1 MQKIAIGITGASGSI
16 YAVRLLEEL
25 LKQEVELH
33 LVMSDAAKVVFATEL
48 DLTIPQDLTAS
59 KEFFYKKFNT
69 DSQKLKIYDAKDWFS
84 PIASGSANINA
95 MLIVPCS
102 SGALSAIATG
112 ASNNLMER
120 GADVCLKERRK
131 LILLTRETPL
141 NQIHLENMLKI
152 TQMGGIIMPASPGF
166 YNNPKQIGDL
176 IDFIVARIL
185 AQLGLEQKLVN
196 AWGD

>member
-1 MQKIAIGITGASGSI
+1 MQKIALGITGASGSI

-69 DSQKLKIYDAKDWFS
+69 NSQKLKIYDARDWFS

-185 AQLGLEQKLVN
+185 SQLGLDQKLVN

>member
-185 AQLGLEQKLVN
+185 SQLGLEQKLVN

>member
-185 AQLGLEQKLVN
+185 SQLGLDQKLVN

>member
-25 LKQEVELH
+25 LKQEVELY

-185 AQLGLEQKLVN
+185 SQLGLDQKLVN

>member
-185 AQLGLEQKLVN
+185 AQLGLDQKLVN